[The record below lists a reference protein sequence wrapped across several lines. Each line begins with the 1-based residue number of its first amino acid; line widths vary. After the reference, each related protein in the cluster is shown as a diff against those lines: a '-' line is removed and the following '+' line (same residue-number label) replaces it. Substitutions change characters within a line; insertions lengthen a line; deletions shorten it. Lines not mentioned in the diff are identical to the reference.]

1 VALDLTGVY
10 SPRVI
15 YRRRRSTTS
24 PTVAT
29 GVDDLVVWLLLIEK
43 YTMHISRS
51 NGLLSRLSLQ
61 ERRFA
66 KRYLPTALVRL
77 RQLPH

>member
-1 VALDLTGVY
+1 
-10 SPRVI
+10 
-15 YRRRRSTTS
+15 
-24 PTVAT
+24 VAT